1 MEQTEESVTSS
12 VKNTESNTSTDT
24 NSKKEVTLSTPL
36 PNVIM
41 LGLLFLMTLGI
52 IYAGYVKGDMHLLT
66 VLKNA
71 KEFYD

>member
-1 MEQTEESVTSS
+1 MEQTEESVTSNA
-12 VKNTESNTSTDT
+12 KNTESNTSTDT
-24 NSKKEVTLSTPL
+24 DLKKEVTLSTPL
-36 PNVIM
+36 PNVLM

>member
-1 MEQTEESVTSS
+1 MEQTEESVTSNA
-12 VKNTESNTSTDT
+12 KNTESNTLTDT
-24 NSKKEVTLSTPL
+24 DLKKEVTLSTPL

>member
-12 VKNTESNTSTDT
+12 AKNTESNTSTDT
-24 NSKKEVTLSTPL
+24 DLKKEATLPTPL

>member
-24 NSKKEVTLSTPL
+24 DLKKEVTLPTPL

>member
-1 MEQTEESVTSS
+1 MEQTEESVTSN

-24 NSKKEVTLSTPL
+24 DLKKEVTLSIPL
-36 PNVIM
+36 PNVLM

>member
-1 MEQTEESVTSS
+1 MEQNEESVTLS
-12 VKNTESNTSTDT
+12 VKNTEVSTLIDT
-24 NSKKEVTLSTPL
+24 DSKKEVTLSTPL
-36 PNVIM
+36 PNVLM

-71 KEFYD
+71 NEFYD

>member
-24 NSKKEVTLSTPL
+24 DSKKEVTLSTPL

>member
-1 MEQTEESVTSS
+1 MEQNEESVTSS

>member
-1 MEQTEESVTSS
+1 MEQTEESVTSN
-12 VKNTESNTSTDT
+12 VKNTESNISTDT
-24 NSKKEVTLSTPL
+24 DLKKEVTLSTPL
-36 PNVIM
+36 PNVLM

>member
-24 NSKKEVTLSTPL
+24 DLKKEVTLSTPL

>member
-24 NSKKEVTLSTPL
+24 DSKKEVTLPTPL

>member
-1 MEQTEESVTSS
+1 MEQNEESVTLS
-12 VKNTESNTSTDT
+12 VKSTESNTSTDT
-24 NSKKEVTLSTPL
+24 DLKKEVTLSTPL
-36 PNVIM
+36 PNILM